1 MFSKKAVTNV
11 EMIVAIVIF
20 IMTIFTMLALFNVF
34 HKAENLG
41 NSADTFEQKF
51 LEVSGNYAL
60 YEVYIDNQAYLNYT
74 LSFEPYNICIPSACP
89 ASAVYSIPSHGRIF
103 SYKQLVLM
111 GQKYKN
117 DYETLKIE
125 FGTDFNLNIKDESD
139 KSLISMTRTKAA
151 GAEVYAKNFRI
162 KIYKNNEV
170 INAIVNVQTW

>member
-1 MFSKKAVTNV
+1 
-11 EMIVAIVIF
+11 
-20 IMTIFTMLALFNVF
+20 
-34 HKAENLG
+34 
-41 NSADTFEQKF
+41 
-51 LEVSGNYAL
+51 
-60 YEVYIDNQAYLNYT
+60 
-74 LSFEPYNICIPSACP
+74 
-89 ASAVYSIPSHGRIF
+89 
-103 SYKQLVLM
+103 M

-151 GAEVYAKNFRI
+151 GTEVYAKNFRI